1 MVSWSCKCKHF
12 LLLQVQTET
21 ILITPGYAQEHAT
34 VIGSN
39 TTFET
44 RSIYIGS
51 GGQAADTRLQVPIVP
66 AGRFSANASI
76 TVKITAALDGSMLNQ
91 QSVDRDPRISITDGR
106 VMNEYQ
112 IHEINNYPYHPVCRA
127 ESASG
132 PQKTLP
138 PTVPVPDQFTFLFK
152 PAERFGACSTAQNGG
167 FVDVATFNNQ
177 LDLSLGVSLRLRMQE
192 ANEDIRYYYFLVEIT
207 Q

>member
-1 MVSWSCKCKHF
+1 MVSRSCKCKRF

-34 VIGSN
+34 VIGSS
-39 TTFET
+39 TTFGT

-51 GGQAADTRLQVPIVP
+51 GGWAADTRLQIPIVP

-91 QSVDRDPRISITDGR
+91 QSVDRDPQISITDGR
-106 VMNEYQ
+106 VMNEYE
-112 IHEINNYPYHPVCRA
+112 IRDINNYPNVPPCRA
-127 ESASG
+127 LSASG
-132 PQKTLP
+132 TQKTLP
-138 PTVPVPDQFTFLFK
+138 TGPVPDQFTFLFK
-152 PAERFGACSTAQNGG
+152 PAERFGACSTAQNSG
-167 FVDVATFNNQ
+167 FINVDTFNNQ
-177 LDLSLGVSLRLRMQE
+177 LDLSLGISLRLRM
-192 ANEDIRYYYFLVEIT
+192 EDAHEDFRYYYFLVEIT